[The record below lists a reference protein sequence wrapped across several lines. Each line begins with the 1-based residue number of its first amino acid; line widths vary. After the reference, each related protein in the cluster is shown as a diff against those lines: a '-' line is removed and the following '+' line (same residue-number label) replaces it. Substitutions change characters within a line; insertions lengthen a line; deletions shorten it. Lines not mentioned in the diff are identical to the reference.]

1 MIDIGYPDRVFVR
14 ELSRLQHRGYYK
26 FQELVELVLTRDVAL
41 QEILERMCDP
51 ESPLAGMKVPPTTFP
66 SLKDAITEFVTRAD
80 RIAWFH
86 LIRDCI
92 RFTERVLDA
101 KLPGNLEALE
111 GLFNATTAA
120 FEGDSEEEDDE
131 EQRICF
137 LVVHACR
144 TALED

>member
-26 FQELVELVLTRDVAL
+26 FEELVELVLTRDVAL

-51 ESPLAGMKVPPTTFP
+51 ESPLAGMKVPPKTFP
-66 SLKDAITEFVTRAD
+66 SLKDAITEFVSRAD
-80 RIAWFH
+80 RTAWFH

-92 RFTERVLDA
+92 RFTERVLDS
-101 KLPGNLEALE
+101 KLPENVEALE
-111 GLFNATTAA
+111 GLFNATIAA
-120 FEGDSEEEDDE
+120 AEGENEEEDDE

-137 LVVHACR
+137 LVLHACR
-144 TALED
+144 SALED